1 MCKKLILS
9 IIAML
14 TLALP
19 SMGQE
24 VAKSDTAK
32 YILQGNVFKSN
43 DSVSNSKAEE
53 KKTKYNYED
62 KKGQVY
68 PVYLSKTG
76 KAFIWRKS
84 QKTGRDYRQYVPE
97 IGKIINPKAYED
109 KAPIKR

>member
-1 MCKKLILS
+1 MKRFIYCIV
-9 IIAML
+9 MMF

-24 VAKSDTAK
+24 VVRK
-32 YILQGNVFKSN
+32 GNVFVAKT
-43 DSVSNSKAEE
+43 DSVSNSKANDT
-53 KKTKYNYED
+53 KTEYTYQD

-68 PVYLSKTG
+68 PVYLSKAG

-97 IGKIINPKAYED
+97 IGKIINPKAYVD
-109 KAPIKR
+109 KAS